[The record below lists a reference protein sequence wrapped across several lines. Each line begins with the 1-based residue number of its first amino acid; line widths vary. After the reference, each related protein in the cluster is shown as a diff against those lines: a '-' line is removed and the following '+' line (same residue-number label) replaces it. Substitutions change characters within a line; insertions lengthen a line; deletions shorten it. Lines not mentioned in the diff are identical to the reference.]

1 MTTTDAPEVVVHR
14 SEPALAE
21 AIAARLVT
29 ALVEAQE
36 GGHAAHVALTG
47 GGIGTACLAA
57 LAALPARDA
66 VDWGRLHVWW
76 GDERYLPTG
85 DPERNETGARTALLD
100 HVPLD
105 PAHVHPMPSAP
116 APGRSQPSAGDG
128 RWPTLEAAA
137 YAYAEELRSAARPE
151 DHGGSPAFDVCLLG
165 IGPDA
170 HVASLFPEHPAL
182 HAEGTVVAVHGS
194 PKPPPERISLTLS
207 TLRRSR
213 EVWVL
218 AAGASKADAVRMA
231 LDPSAGPLQVPAAGA
246 RGVERTV
253 FLLDEA
259 AAGELPPGLGRIASP

>member
-1 MTTTDAPEVVVHR
+1 MSVLGTPEVVVHR
-14 SEPALAE
+14 TAAALAD
-21 AIAARLVT
+21 AIAARLVAT
-29 ALVEAQE
+29 LVEAQQ
-36 GGHAAHVALTG
+36 GGHAAHLALTG

-85 DPERNETGARTALLD
+85 DSERNETGARDALLD

-105 PAHVHPMPSAP
+105 PARVHPMPSA
-116 APGRSQPSAGDG
+116 G

-137 YAYAEELRSAARPE
+137 YAYAEELRTAARPE
-151 DHGGSPAFDVCLLG
+151 DHGALPAFDVCLLG

-194 PKPPPERISLTLS
+194 PKPPPERISLTMA

-218 AAGASKADAVRMA
+218 AAGAGKADAVRMA

-246 RGVERTV
+246 RGAERTV